1 MRDFIR
7 RHSWALRRFGR
18 SQDGAVTV
26 EAAIWLPFWVF
37 FLFGLGEVALL
48 FNGQARALDITQDV
62 TRAYIVGDID
72 SASNAEESIK
82 SALSSISKDVDVSYS
97 KSGNI
102 VQAVVTIPAS
112 DLTGRFG
119 IFTALAGFDVTVVAQ
134 QAAEA

>member
-1 MRDFIR
+1 MTKAF
-7 RHSWALRRFGR
+7 LRYPLKIQQFNR
-18 SQDGAVTV
+18 SEEGGVTV
-26 EAAIWLPFWVF
+26 EAAIWLPFWIL
-37 FLFGLGEVALL
+37 FLFGVGEVALL

-62 TRAYIVGDID
+62 TRSYIVGDID
-72 SASNAEESIK
+72 STSTAAERIK
-82 SALSSISKDVDVSYS
+82 STLAPISEDVDVSFS

-119 IFTALAGFDVTVVAQ
+119 VLTALAGFDVTVVAQ